1 VTYIINAISLGA
13 NTTIQADHGSI
24 IAEPDEPLQAF
35 MLVERQTL
43 IGQRY
48 LLVTDDGS
56 GYRSSAELVHVP
68 HNNEL
73 PTRVSIPREVRED
86 LRRALE
92 TLLESAP
99 TKQLAVYLEANRAIS
114 RCDPDDPH
122 PPEVV
127 LREHES
133 LDEFWKLALL
143 GRIVEDEIHV
153 VRS

>member
-1 VTYIINAISLGA
+1 MTYILNAISLGA
-13 NTTIQADHGSI
+13 KTKVLADHGSI

-35 MLVERQTL
+35 MLVERRPL
-43 IGQRY
+43 VGQRY

-56 GYRSSAELVHVP
+56 DYRSSAELVHVP

-73 PTRVSIPREVRED
+73 PTRVSIPREFRED

-122 PPEVV
+122 PTEVV
-127 LREHES
+127 LKEHES
-133 LDEFWKLALL
+133 LDEFWKLAVL
-143 GRIVEDEIHV
+143 GRVVEDEIHV
-153 VRS
+153 VGS